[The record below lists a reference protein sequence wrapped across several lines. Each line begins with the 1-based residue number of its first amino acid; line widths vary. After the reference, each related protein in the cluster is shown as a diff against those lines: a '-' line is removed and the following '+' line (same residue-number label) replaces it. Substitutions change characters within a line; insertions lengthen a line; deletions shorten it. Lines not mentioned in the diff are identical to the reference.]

1 MIGLFS
7 SLSPSERIIFIESLP
22 FWDLVELRN
31 ILDNAYQQNGMWE
44 AYIIECDKEI
54 AKRRNDK
61 IDNLL
66 KD

>member
-7 SLSPSERIIFIESLP
+7 SLSPSERIIFIESIP

-44 AYIIECDKEI
+44 AYIIQCDKEI

>member
-7 SLSPSERIIFIESLP
+7 SLSPSERIIFIESIP

>member
-7 SLSPSERIIFIESLP
+7 SLSPSERIIFIESIP

-31 ILDNAYQQNGMWE
+31 ILDNAYQNNGMWE
-44 AYIIECDKEI
+44 AYIIQCDKEI

-66 KD
+66 K

>member
-1 MIGLFS
+1 MIVKFS
-7 SLSPSERIIFIESLP
+7 SLSPNGRLIFIKSLP
-22 FWDLVELRN
+22 FCDLVELRN
-31 ILDNAYQQNGMWE
+31 ILDNAYQNNGMWE

-66 KD
+66 K

>member
-7 SLSPSERIIFIESLP
+7 FLSPSERIIFIESIP

-31 ILDNAYQQNGMWE
+31 ILDNAYQNNGMWE
-44 AYIIECDKEI
+44 AYIIQCDKEI

-66 KD
+66 K

>member
-7 SLSPSERIIFIESLP
+7 SLSPSERIIFIESIP

-44 AYIIECDKEI
+44 AYIIQCDKEI

-66 KD
+66 K

>member
-7 SLSPSERIIFIESLP
+7 SLSPSERIIFIESIP

-31 ILDNAYQQNGMWE
+31 ILDNAYQNNGMWE

-66 KD
+66 K